1 MTHPKLQEFMQM
13 AYSFPQTVEHSYQT
27 VKNILENSINGD
39 LVECGV
45 AMGSQ
50 IAAFQLALV
59 EANALHRSIWAFDSF
74 EGIPLAG
81 EFDTE
86 QAGIGE
92 IKHDK
97 YAPIEERLVSSGVT
111 AHSLESVKY
120 NFTDRWNLPITNIN
134 FVKGW
139 FQHTIE
145 PTADSIDNI
154 AVLRLDG
161 DLHESTLICLQHL
174 YPKVVKGGVVIIDD
188 YALTGCRVA
197 VEQYFKSIKKAL
209 PKMDLIDGQG
219 VVAFTK
225 K

>member
-1 MTHPKLQEFMQM
+1 M

-27 VKNILENSINGD
+27 VKNILENGIKGD

-92 IKHDK
+92 ITHDK

-120 NFTDRWNLPITNIN
+120 NFTNRWNLPITNIN

-145 PTADSIDNI
+145 PTADSIESI

-174 YPKVVKGGVVIIDD
+174 YPKVLKGGVVIIDD

>member
-92 IKHDK
+92 ITHDK

-145 PTADSIDNI
+145 PTADSIESI

-174 YPKVVKGGVVIIDD
+174 YPKVLKGGVVIIDD

>member
-1 MTHPKLQEFMQM
+1 M